1 MLDTKVVH
9 HELGLTKGAIT
20 IVVSDVDSCIS
31 ESDNIAAFVAREVG
45 DESRMFVHLLTLGR
59 TKVVD
64 HLFDRPERSTTVIQ
78 RCVNSSIT
86 ATNDI
91 GPSIACQIRDKTW
104 MLVDAPASCTIAEVI
119 DNSLAGGESSI
130 AIVATDQ
137 HVILSESDNI
147 ESSIARDV
155 SEETKVTIK
164 PPASAVV
171 PKVADSEFG
180 LAEIPIAIVGGNKD
194 PSVAEANDVAS
205 ADVPDVCHKADVLVG
220 APSAS
225 RVGEIGEDHFG
236 RIGEGVITVVGGD
249 PDTAL
254 TEPYDICS
262 SVASS
267 VCDETDVS
275 IDIPSPVVEAEVLDY
290 ADGLEVLSPARD
302 DNAVCPETDDICYAW
317 RSGGHWNHGR

>member
-1 MLDTKVVH
+1 
-9 HELGLTKGAIT
+9 
-20 IVVSDVDSCIS
+20 
-31 ESDNIAAFVAREVG
+31 
-45 DESRMFVHLLTLGR
+45 
-59 TKVVD
+59 
-64 HLFDRPERSTTVIQ
+64 
-78 RCVNSSIT
+78 
-86 ATNDI
+86 
-91 GPSIACQIRDKTW
+91 
-104 MLVDAPASCTIAEVI
+104 MLVDAPSTCTVAEVV

-180 LAEIPIAIVGGNKD
+180 LAEIPIAIIGRNKD

-205 ADVPDVCHKADVLVG
+205 ADVPDVCYEADVPFG

-249 PDTAL
+249 PHTAL
-254 TEPYDICS
+254 AEPYDICS

-275 IDIPSPVVEAEVLDY
+275 IDIPSSVVEAEVLDY

>member
-1 MLDTKVVH
+1 
-9 HELGLTKGAIT
+9 
-20 IVVSDVDSCIS
+20 
-31 ESDNIAAFVAREVG
+31 
-45 DESRMFVHLLTLGR
+45 
-59 TKVVD
+59 
-64 HLFDRPERSTTVIQ
+64 
-78 RCVNSSIT
+78 
-86 ATNDI
+86 
-91 GPSIACQIRDKTW
+91 

-130 AIVATDQ
+130 PIVATDQ
-137 HVILSESDNI
+137 HVILSEADDI

-155 SEETKVTIK
+155 SEEAKVSIK

-171 PKVADSEFG
+171 PKVADSKFG
-180 LAEIPIAIVGGNKD
+180 LAEIPISIVGGNKD
-194 PSVAEANDVAS
+194 PSVAKANDVAS
-205 ADVPDVCHKADVLVG
+205 ADVPDVCHEADVLVG

-225 RVGEIGEDHFG
+225 RVGEIGEDHFR

-254 TEPYDICS
+254 AEPYDICS

-275 IDIPSPVVEAEVLDY
+275 IDIPSSVVEAEVLDY

-317 RSGGHWNHGR
+317 RSGGH